1 MFFPVDEPI
10 RRQAKSPHELAMVN
24 LLLFNLLML
33 IALLGGSFVEQDSSL
48 APFKFVGVAVPLGVS
63 LAIIAYTFL
72 RAARATREGP
82 WFVAAH
88 WRLAGARYRILLIA
102 YVAVAALIGLG
113 WLLAHTQQQPGMQEM
128 MFIALQRVAIAPM
141 LITLMV
147 IIMLESGSLYQAQ
160 RGEVP
165 DGLVKRLPPPPDLTG
180 SETELLPGDPQ
191 SSSG

>member
-1 MFFPVDEPI
+1 MFFPIPEPA

-33 IALLGGSFVEQDSSL
+33 IALLGGSFVEPDSAL
-48 APFKFVGVAVPLGVS
+48 APYKALGVGVPLLVS
-63 LAIIAYTFL
+63 LAVIGYSFL
-72 RAARATREGP
+72 RAARAAKDGP

-88 WRLAGARYRILLIA
+88 WRLATGRYRILLIA
-102 YVAVAALIGLG
+102 YLAGAGLIGLG
-113 WLLAHTQQQPGMQEM
+113 WLLAHTQKSAGMQDM

-147 IIMLESGSLYQAQ
+147 LIMLASGALYQAQ

-165 DGLVKRLPPPPDLTG
+165 DGLVKRFPPPGDLAGTDTEFASG
-180 SETELLPGDPQ
+180 ET
-191 SSSG
+191 SA